1 VEDEFVVCPACG
13 TRIKAGR
20 EFCLRCFGPLPTPDN
35 PLKPP
40 IWVSLGLS
48 TAKQQLIVG
57 IVAAAVVGLAAVI
70 YLTEGPSVDETVRP
84 AAAPVKPRGSP
95 GAAAAPAASV
105 KAPPTESGGSAGI
118 FVPAGAAPAAPS
130 ALSEADAAGLEAKR
144 ASYEA
149 QLARNSE
156 DATLLNDLGIVL
168 DQLGRPGDAI
178 PRFERAIELS
188 PQQANFHFN
197 LARAAAAAGL
207 WDQAAAEYREAARLR
222 PQDYFSQLALAL
234 TLHRMG
240 NDAAAIPEFERAIK
254 LSPNDPNAHLSL
266 GVSLETVGR
275 VDEAV
280 REFRTYLTIQPNG
293 TDAERLRAHLQAI
306 AAEKP

>member
-1 VEDEFVVCPACG
+1 MEDEFVVCPACG

-35 PLKPP
+35 PVKPP

-57 IVAAAVVGLAAVI
+57 LVGAAVIGLAAVI
-70 YLTEGPSVDETVRP
+70 YFTEAPSVDETVRP
-84 AAAPVKPRGSP
+84 AAAPVKPRVAS
-95 GAAAAPAASV
+95 AAAAEPAGSV
-105 KAPPTESGGSAGI
+105 RATPTDGGGAAGI
-118 FVPAGAAPAAPS
+118 FVPAGAATPS

-149 QLARNSE
+149 QLGRNAD

-168 DQLGRPGDAI
+168 DQLGRPADAI

-197 LARAAAAAGL
+197 LAHAAAAAGL

-234 TLHRMG
+234 TLHRKG
-240 NDAAAIPEFERAIK
+240 DDAAAIPEFERAIK
-254 LSPNDPNAHLSL
+254 LSPNDANAHLSL

-275 VDEAV
+275 VDDAA